1 MSLRSYLKRRNDRG
15 LFVGLTGI
23 FVILVILLIQIIP
36 LVYKVVTGTYEE
48 DPSIDNAVYL
58 KADMNLNGNNHK
70 IEYKLDMANKS
81 GQWQP
86 IYKQYLEIYLDGRKI
101 LHTLDRNIMEAY
113 DFAIP
118 KIEKIK
124 SVEGTEYILINSSET
139 EFNLN
144 IYVVSETGENI
155 ASIDVM
161 PTKSILIKN
170 TNKVISSQET
180 SDDSITLLDIDDD
193 DNAELYQY
201 TIKNNTV
208 ESKLLQ
214 EYSKNEYIILTD

>member
-1 MSLRSYLKRRNDRG
+1 
-15 LFVGLTGI
+15 
-23 FVILVILLIQIIP
+23 
-36 LVYKVVTGTYEE
+36 
-48 DPSIDNAVYL
+48 
-58 KADMNLNGNNHK
+58 
-70 IEYKLDMANKS
+70 
-81 GQWQP
+81 
-86 IYKQYLEIYLDGRKI
+86 
-101 LHTLDRNIMEAY
+101 MEAY

-161 PTKSILIKN
+161 QTKSILIKN